1 MILISTLLSVP
12 PPFFENDA
20 VVLGI
25 LLSILAIIFQT
36 EKMKIFEGFYKYVPA
51 LLLCYFIPA
60 FLNTY
65 NIISAEKTKLYFV
78 ASRYLLPASLVLLTI
93 SIDFGALKKL
103 GTKALI
109 MFFAGT
115 LGVILGGVVSLAIV
129 KNLFPDLLAHVGKD
143 EAWRGLSTIAGSWIG
158 GGANQMAMKEAFNVG
173 DKLFSAMAIVDVIT
187 ANIWMAFLLY
197 GAGIREKLDKW
208 LKADASAIIEIEKRM
223 EAYQASIVK
232 IPTLTDML
240 TIIAIAFAGTAVSH
254 YLAEIIA
261 PFIKTNAPYLI
272 QFSLADI
279 FFWIVVLATTFGV
292 LLSFVPDVRAL
303 EGVGA
308 SKIASLFLYFMV
320 ACIGMK
326 MNFYEIFDNL
336 GFFLIG
342 ILWMLTHITVLIIV
356 AKLIKA
362 PFFFVAVGSQA
373 NIGGAASAPV
383 VASAFNPV
391 LAPVGV
397 LLAVLGYA
405 VGTYGAIVCA
415 YLMRL
420 L

>member
-1 MILISTLLSVP
+1 MFSTLLLSVA
-12 PPFFENDA
+12 PPFIKNDA
-20 VVLGI
+20 IVLGI
-25 LLSILAIIFQT
+25 LLVILAIIFQT
-36 EKMKIFEGFYKYVPA
+36 EKMKAFQSFYTYVPA

-60 FLNTY
+60 FLNTF
-65 NIISAEKTKLYFV
+65 NVISEKESKLYFV

-93 SIDFGALKKL
+93 SIDFQALKKL
-103 GTKALI
+103 GSKSLI

-129 KNLFPDLLAHVGKD
+129 KNLFPSLLAHVGKD

-158 GGANQMAMKEAFNVG
+158 GGANQMAMKEAFNVS
-173 DKLFSAMAIVDVIT
+173 DKIFSAMAIVDVIT
-187 ANIWMAFLLY
+187 ANIWMACLLY
-197 GAGIREKLDKW
+197 GAGIREKIDKW
-208 LKADASAIIEIEKRM
+208 LNADASAIVEIEQRM
-223 EAYQASIVK
+223 SAYQASITK

-240 TIIAIAFAGTAVSH
+240 TIVAIAFGGTALSH

-261 PFIKTNAPYLI
+261 PFIRENIPFLI
-272 QFSLADI
+272 DFSLADV

-292 LLSFVPDVRAL
+292 LLSFITPVREL

-308 SKIASLFLYFMV
+308 SKIASLFLYLMV

-326 MNFYEIFDNL
+326 MNFNEVFDNL

-342 ILWMLTHITVLIIV
+342 VLWMLTHITVLLIV

-415 YLMRL
+415 YMMRL